1 MNAANSL
8 TCIVL
13 KWFACTCLMGFKTM
27 NRFPGEDLSVDVLLP
42 PTYFMGESNW
52 MLLERRD
59 FLAEFAASRAS
70 RLLPCTELQLFRS
83 GHQCNIFLF
92 HNGRC
97 PTKYGIHTICIL
109 YHLEYLVGRLSDQL

>member
-1 MNAANSL
+1 
-8 TCIVL
+8 
-13 KWFACTCLMGFKTM
+13 MGFKTM
-27 NRFPGEDLSVDVLLP
+27 NRFPGEDLSDDVLP

-83 GHQCNIFLF
+83 GHQCSFILF
-92 HNGRC
+92 HNGS
-97 PTKYGIHTICIL
+97 YYL
-109 YHLEYLVGRLSDQL
+109 YHLEYVFEFLSSRNNGQGEKGHGFLTKTRESLENGSENGLSD

>member
-27 NRFPGEDLSVDVLLP
+27 NRFPGEDLSDGVLLP

-83 GHQCNIFLF
+83 GHQCNIILF
-92 HNGRC
+92 HNGS
-97 PTKYGIHTICIL
+97 YYL
-109 YHLEYLVGRLSDQL
+109 YHLEYLNS